1 MPETLTA
8 PNIVMLP
15 HLGSATDE
23 TRVEMGMRAMENL
36 NAIMSG
42 TRPAIQ

>member
-1 MPETLTA
+1 
-8 PNIVMLP
+8 MLP

-36 NAIMSG
+36 NAIMTG
-42 TRPAIQ
+42 NAPRDPVN

>member
-1 MPETLTA
+1 
-8 PNIVMLP
+8 MLP

-23 TRVEMGMRAMENL
+23 TRVDMGMRAMENL

-42 TRPAIQ
+42 KAPRDHVT

>member
-1 MPETLTA
+1 
-8 PNIVMLP
+8 VMLP

-36 NAIMSG
+36 SAIMSG
-42 TRPAIQ
+42 KAPRDPVT

>member
-1 MPETLTA
+1 
-8 PNIVMLP
+8 MLP

-42 TRPAIQ
+42 MAPSDSVT